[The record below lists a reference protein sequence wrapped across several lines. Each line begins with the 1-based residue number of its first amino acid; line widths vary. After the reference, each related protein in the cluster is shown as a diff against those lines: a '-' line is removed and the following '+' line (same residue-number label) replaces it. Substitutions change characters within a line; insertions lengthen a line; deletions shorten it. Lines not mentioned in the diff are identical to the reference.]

1 MLEKA
6 SKLKQWTLS
15 KILLLNSHTKKS
27 AFLFVL
33 FLLIRT
39 FASE

>member
-1 MLEKA
+1 MDFVEDTIA
-6 SKLKQWTLS
+6 QQSY
-15 KILLLNSHTKKS
+15 KKS